1 VVAAVLVGKEL
12 ARRIEVD
19 LPMPLPATVT
29 PILAVQAMV
38 TTLIRVPMAIPTEE
52 DAAIIILPLEART
65 HRHPQATCLPSHSS

>member
-1 VVAAVLVGKEL
+1 MVVVVVLVGKEL

-19 LPMPLPATVT
+19 LPIRLPATVI

-52 DAAIIILPLEART
+52 DAAIILPLEART